1 MDTSRISVLNRSVLN
16 ETTYKCFRG
25 ALASIQTISSLHAFY
40 TFVGLPSA
48 FQQKQINELH
58 STLNR
63 EKLTAVV
70 ERNRVKLAEKAVAE
84 KDQEVNEL
92 VTRLMQYERG

>member
-1 MDTSRISVLNRSVLN
+1 M
-16 ETTYKCFRG
+16 
-25 ALASIQTISSLHAFY
+25 
-40 TFVGLPSA
+40 PSA

-70 ERNRVKLAEKAVAE
+70 ERNRVKLAENAVAE
-84 KDQEVNEL
+84 KDKEVNEL
-92 VTRLMQYERG
+92 VTRLMQYERGTVLVNNRCQNTLLSSANISAKTIKSQQFILPK

>member
-1 MDTSRISVLNRSVLN
+1 M
-16 ETTYKCFRG
+16 
-25 ALASIQTISSLHAFY
+25 
-40 TFVGLPSA
+40 PSA

-70 ERNRVKLAEKAVAE
+70 ERNRVKLAENAVAE
-84 KDQEVNEL
+84 KDKEVNEL
-92 VTRLMQYERG
+92 VTRLMQYERGIILVNNRCQSTLLSSAKTIKNEQFILLK

>member
-1 MDTSRISVLNRSVLN
+1 MF
-16 ETTYKCFRG
+16 C
-25 ALASIQTISSLHAFY
+25 A
-40 TFVGLPSA
+40 GLPSA

-70 ERNRVKLAEKAVAE
+70 ERNRVKMAEKAVVE
-84 KDQEVNEL
+84 KDKEVNEL
-92 VTRLMQYERG
+92 VAKLMQYERGKMIG

>member
-1 MDTSRISVLNRSVLN
+1 MFS
-16 ETTYKCFRG
+16 
-25 ALASIQTISSLHAFY
+25 A
-40 TFVGLPSA
+40 GLPSA

-84 KDQEVNEL
+84 KDKEVNEL
-92 VTRLMQYERG
+92 VTRLMQYERGQLIGWSREF

>member
-1 MDTSRISVLNRSVLN
+1 
-16 ETTYKCFRG
+16 
-25 ALASIQTISSLHAFY
+25 
-40 TFVGLPSA
+40 LPSA

-70 ERNRVKLAEKAVAE
+70 ERNRVKMAENAVAE
-84 KDQEVNEL
+84 KDKEVNEL
-92 VTRLMQYERG
+92 VTRLMQYERGL

>member
-1 MDTSRISVLNRSVLN
+1 MFS
-16 ETTYKCFRG
+16 
-25 ALASIQTISSLHAFY
+25 A
-40 TFVGLPSA
+40 GLPSA

-84 KDQEVNEL
+84 KDKEVNEL
-92 VTRLMQYERG
+92 VTRLMQYERGQLIGWSRES